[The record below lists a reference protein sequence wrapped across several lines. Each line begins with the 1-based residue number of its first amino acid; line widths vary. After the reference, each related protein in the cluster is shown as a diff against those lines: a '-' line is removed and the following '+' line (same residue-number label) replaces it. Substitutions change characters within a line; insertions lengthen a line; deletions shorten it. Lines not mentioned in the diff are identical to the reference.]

1 MNIAELTGMDQQEVA
16 QQLGAT
22 SHRMN
27 TTTAPS
33 TAAVGSANAN
43 PSETKVAKPA
53 TTVVTMPTVQGT
65 VQATAAVML
74 LDDDD
79 DADDGIDE
87 GLDEMALGTEGGGGL
102 TTTNMLHPSAVGL
115 KITKPQPINNANGDD
130 MEDMDGKPLQAYP
143 PASATNY
150 APNHTMMTAATNAT
164 AATSA
169 ATTTAGGKSSHPEVS
184 MTVTTPSQSLEF
196 MTSQN
201 TGEVRNTSLDSFSNL
216 SNFQGMCVDD

>member
-1 MNIAELTGMDQQEVA
+1 MDQQEVA
-16 QQLGAT
+16 QQLGTA
-22 SHRMN
+22 SHKTN
-27 TTTAPS
+27 TTTG
-33 TAAVGSANAN
+33 TVNAN
-43 PSETKVAKPA
+43 QSDAKAVSTKPA

-115 KITKPQPINNANGDD
+115 KIAKPQPIHNANGDD

-143 PASATNY
+143 PASAANY

-169 ATTTAGGKSSHPEVS
+169 ATTTAGGKSSQPEVS

-216 SNFQGMCVDD
+216 SNFQGMCIGKWKTFCCYRPNF